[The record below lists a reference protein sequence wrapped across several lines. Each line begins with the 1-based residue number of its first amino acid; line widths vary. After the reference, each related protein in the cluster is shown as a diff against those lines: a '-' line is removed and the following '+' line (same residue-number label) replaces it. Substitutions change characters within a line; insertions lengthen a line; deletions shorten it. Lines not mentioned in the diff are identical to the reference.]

1 MILLDSSQ
9 KYNTNYN
16 ETIAMQNMQQQYS
29 RSHSHP
35 APSHYGVHNGTYNPS
50 LQRPYS
56 FTDGQESG
64 LTDIH
69 GENTTKYQNI
79 LSTEKISRCSKSKLL
94 YLRIYLDSSKR
105 FEDSH

>member
-9 KYNTNYN
+9 KYNTNNN
-16 ETIAMQNMQQQYS
+16 ETVAMQNVQQQYS

-35 APSHYGVHNGTYNPS
+35 APPNFEAQEGHYNPS

-56 FTDGQESG
+56 FTDGQVSG

-69 GENTTKYQNI
+69 GENKMQYKNVTINP
-79 LSTEKISRCSKSKLL
+79 LL
-94 YLRIYLDSSKR
+94 HFCYIN
-105 FEDSH
+105 

>member
-35 APSHYGVHNGTYNPS
+35 APSHYEVHNGTYNPS

-64 LTDIH
+64 LTDTH
-69 GENTTKYQNI
+69 GEHTTQYQSI
-79 LSTEKISRCSKSKLL
+79 FSTEKISCWSKFKIFNLL
-94 YLRIYLDSSKR
+94 IRIKSSKR
-105 FEDSH
+105 FDNSH